1 MTRCAPFSPYA
12 DPDFVVTVADRP
24 APDDAT
30 RGCKLSC
37 LLLILALLIAGAA
50 AAYLLLGR
58 SRLRF
63 TNRLAAPV
71 RLVVGDDAPVTV
83 EPDRTVTLSL
93 ARGRTLV
100 AEWSVERPLSAD
112 GQPMGEPIMG
122 SVVLRE
128 PRGTVADSAD
138 TIEGEADYFAPL
150 ITNAATVPLRVTVNA
165 GLPGALDCG
174 CAVRPGGRRVFIGY
188 YRLYANSTVQAR
200 GSRGEATFR
209 ELGAQV
215 TTRDGTVGLRFEDR
229 DLRPRATP
237 PR

>member
-1 MTRCAPFSPYA
+1 M
-12 DPDFVVTVADRP
+12 TVADRP
-24 APDDAT
+24 PPVDAP
-30 RGCKLSC
+30 RGLKFSC
-37 LLLILALLIAGAA
+37 LVVLLGLLVAGVA
-50 AAYLLLGR
+50 AAYFLFGR
-58 SRLRF
+58 PRLRF
-63 TNRLAAPV
+63 VNRLAAPV
-71 RLVVGDDAPVTV
+71 RLVVGEGAPITVGPEQTVTV
-83 EPDRTVTLSL
+83 PL

-100 AEWSVERPLSAD
+100 AEWSLTRPLSAD
-112 GQPMGEPIMG
+112 GQPMGEPVMG

-200 GSRGEATFR
+200 GAGGEATFR
-209 ELGAQV
+209 ELGPQV
-215 TTRDGTVGLRFEDR
+215 TTRNGTVGLRFEDR
-229 DLRPRATP
+229 DLRRRRDEAV
-237 PR
+237 R